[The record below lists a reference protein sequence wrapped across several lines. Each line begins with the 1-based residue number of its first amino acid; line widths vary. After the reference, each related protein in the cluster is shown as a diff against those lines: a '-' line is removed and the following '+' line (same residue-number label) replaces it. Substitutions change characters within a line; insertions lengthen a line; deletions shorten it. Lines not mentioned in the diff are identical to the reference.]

1 MTIAAVDFGVSLE
14 EQCEQIWE
22 ATLEQERK
30 LQEMRDTPPAVFIFD
45 GHQVLQ
51 HILLD
56 VRKLHCEDL
65 ENDTGVIEL
74 EIEFAHPVAQW
85 LHDRKGAMARGEGE
99 LFHVDVEKNGVRLTG
114 RYESKTVRRNAKGVT
129 VLVISCL
136 TDYENLKWIDCWCN
150 PFLPFIFQFPR
161 LFILAGPAIWV
172 LKTALFLNLWRIF
185 SSVWQITDDPLNP
198 LQWLTGA
205 LNMSSWDIVV
215 APTTFLEDMAAG
227 TTHALFFSRFGKWH
241 DRAKMILA
249 DCELSVVTRR
259 LREGD
264 PEPWEGAFDVGVRPG
279 QLIVDIV
286 DKSRHLEGVANG
298 GTWFDGMT
306 RGAREFTA
314 DFMENLEVELT
325 GDVAWPSEVFTDWLG
340 TPKGFPLAHFPADAP
355 GAAETEFTTTPAKGS
370 IINTGGTSAPG
381 VNEGISMAVNLA
393 GDAPSAAGL
402 TIGVGAGASISV
414 PPLGGAL
421 DALLNPIYKDTVL
434 AWISVKLLNR
444 INQSGSSRYLEYFI
458 DAPGKAYTL
467 SSVMVIRT
475 AVYATERK
483 TTKKITATSATGYVP
498 GWPGSGHFY
507 KGDPGSF
514 EVAGDTSGEIHVER
528 AMKMTLDHERD
539 HFAKW
544 EAEFGL
550 GHEDEDPIVTLT
562 SQLAEMADVAQTLGV
577 W

>member
-1 MTIAAVDFGVSLE
+1 MTAAVDFGASLE

-22 ATLEQERK
+22 ATLAQERK
-30 LQEMRDTPPAVFIFD
+30 LQDLRDAPPVTFVFD
-45 GHQVLQ
+45 GHQNLQ

-74 EIEFAHPVAQW
+74 EIEFSHPVAQW

-99 LFHVDVEKNGVRLTG
+99 LFHIDVEKNGVRLTG
-114 RYESKTVRRNAKGVT
+114 RYESKTVRRDKTGRRI
-129 VLVISCL
+129 LVITCL

-161 LFILAGPAIWV
+161 LFLLAGPAIWV

-185 SSVWQITDDPLNP
+185 SSVWQIPDDPLNP
-198 LQWLTGA
+198 LQWLTGS
-205 LNMSSWDIVV
+205 LNFSDWDIVV
-215 APTTFLEDMAAG
+215 KPTTFLEDMAAG
-227 TTHALFFSRFGKWH
+227 TSHCVFFSRFGKWH
-241 DRAKMILA
+241 DRSKMILA
-249 DCELSVVTRR
+249 DAELSVVTRR

-264 PEPWEGAFDVGVRPG
+264 PEPWEGAFLMGVRPG
-279 QLIVDIV
+279 QLVVDIV
-286 DKSRHLEGVANG
+286 DKSGHLEGRANG

-306 RGAREFTA
+306 RGFREFTT
-314 DFMENLEVELT
+314 DFAENIETELL
-325 GDVAWPSEVFTDWLG
+325 GAPSWPSEFLEEYLG
-340 TPKGFPLAHFPADAP
+340 TPKGFPVAHFPADAP
-355 GAAETEFTTTPAKGS
+355 GAAETEFTETPAKGS
-370 IINTGGTSAPG
+370 IINTGGESAPG
-381 VNEGISMAVNLA
+381 IDEGISAGIQLA

-402 TIGVGAGASISV
+402 VIAVGGGASISI
-414 PPLGGAL
+414 PPLGGAI
-421 DALLNPIYKDTVL
+421 DAILKPFYQGTVL

-444 INQSGSSRYLEYFI
+444 IQQSGSSRYLEYFI

-467 SSVMVIRT
+467 SSLMVIRT

-483 TTKKITATSATGYVP
+483 KKKKATASSSTGYVI

-507 KGDPGSF
+507 KGDQGSF
-514 EVAGDTSGEIHVER
+514 EIAGDETGEIHVER
-528 AMKMTLDHERD
+528 AMKTSLDWERD

-550 GHEDEDPIVTLT
+550 AHEDEDPIVTLT
-562 SQLAEMADVAQTLGV
+562 SSLAEMADIAQTLGV